1 MLLPIRNKIPDNGD
15 KLPNWEASKTF
26 FYQLYLVIKRA
37 EWRIFYAA
45 KDFLDITNPTKKLE
59 GCKRWYKLGTKVCYC
74 WHVWRQR
81 TVYLKGKLGYVY
93 KLATGTRVLHLF
105 QYNQKTAQKGYM
117 KLKTLAISFTYLLYL
132 NQSMILRKFVQS
144 QTWTDNMFTVRGQ
157 TYDTKNCAR
166 IKCSG
171 WNHTSELDSWKLLV
185 LPTWSKKILQKR
197 KFPETTRVFHVM
209 QKDCWKQRNLHHAF
223 LQIWHELGVCAHVS
237 TNQRQ
242 DCSKLQARNFE
253 KN

>member
-1 MLLPIRNKIPDNGD
+1 METSCQIG
-15 KLPNWEASKTF
+15 KLPK
-26 FYQLYLVIKRA
+26 L
-37 EWRIFYAA
+37 
-45 KDFLDITNPTKKLE
+45 FLPAVSRDQKGGMKNILRRQRLSRYNEPNKKLE
-59 GCKRWYKLGTKVCYC
+59 SCKRWYKLGTKVCYC

-166 IKCSG
+166 NKCSG

-185 LPTWSKKILQKR
+185 LPTWSKKLLQRR

-209 QKDCWKQRNLHHAF
+209 QKVCWKQRNLHHAF

-242 DCSKLQARNFE
+242 DCSKFQARNFE